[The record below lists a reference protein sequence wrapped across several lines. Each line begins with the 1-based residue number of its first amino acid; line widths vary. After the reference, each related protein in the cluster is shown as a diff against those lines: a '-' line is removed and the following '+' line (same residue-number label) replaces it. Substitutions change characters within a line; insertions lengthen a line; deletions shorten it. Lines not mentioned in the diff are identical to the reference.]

1 MNKRI
6 VLVALSACAVI
17 AGALTRHAAS
27 GQQSPGLEVPEVPH
41 LLGYAMSRLAVP
53 PQAGLPFDVE
63 VTLGGVGHVLN
74 LQPYSVRS
82 ADFQLLVDHGDGV
95 LVPVESPP
103 PSTYRGRVA
112 GMPGS
117 WVTASLI
124 EGKLW
129 ASVVLDEGAAWT
141 IEPLGGLAAV
151 AVAPNSYAVYRDQ
164 DVLPADKGCGGAIVP
179 PFVDVPP
186 EFPAQEGAVA
196 GGTGLRIIEIGCET
210 DVEYWQKNG
219 SNVDSTMIDIENII
233 NSVSGIYE
241 NQISTTYDISVIIA
255 RTGDLDSDPYTSSNC
270 LTLLN
275 QFRTVWATAPENS
288 IRRDVAHMFTGKN
301 LSGCLGIAFVATVCQ
316 GSGGFGYAVVESRS
330 PGLPFSLRVG
340 TSAHELGHNFNAAHC
355 CCENCCVGCAA
366 CRIMCPCIGGC
377 SGIVNTFGGSA
388 QSQIQGYSDGLF
400 CLHDQPSPLSPPFF
414 EDWPSSTL
422 NLDNWSFING
432 ILITTAADNE
442 PSPAFSLNLDAFG
455 PGLYQFNEIR
465 TTFINLF
472 GHDDE
477 AFFVQ
482 FSTEAQG
489 VDAGEQLIVEY
500 WSGQL
505 WLELITITSDGTTE
519 TEFTEHTISL
529 EGLGFSVFH
538 SEFRLRFKTN
548 VNSSTDE
555 WYIDDIFV
563 GGTPPP
569 TNDSCSS
576 PLAVGEGSFP
586 ITTIGATTDGLP
598 LFCSGGA
605 GGVEFDDDTWFLYTP
620 SRTGETTFSICNA
633 ADFDT
638 RLAVYFEAPC
648 PPSGPLACSDD
659 AENCGVTSEITLF
672 VSPVITY
679 LVRVGATSGG
689 GTGTLTITGPGLP
702 CPWDL
707 DDDGEVGITDFLDLL
722 GAWGPNPGHP
732 ADFDG
737 DDEVGITDFLALL
750 GNWGQCP

>member
-1 MNKRI
+1 MTKRT
-6 VLVALSACAVI
+6 VLVTLSGCAVI
-17 AGALTRHAAS
+17 ALAVGRRGESRPPSPDAALPVIP
-27 GQQSPGLEVPEVPH
+27 Q
-41 LLGYAMSRLAVP
+41 LLGFTVSQLTLPA
-53 PQAGLPFDVE
+53 QAGLPFDVD
-63 VTLGGVGHVLN
+63 VTLGGDAHVLN
-74 LQPYSVRS
+74 LQPSSVRS
-82 ADFQLLVDHGDGV
+82 PDFQLLVDYGDGE
-95 LVPVESPP
+95 LVPVEPPP

-112 GMPGS
+112 GMPDS

-129 ASVVLDEGAAWT
+129 ATVVLDQGAAWT
-141 IEPLGGLAAV
+141 IEPLAGLAAV
-151 AVAPNSYAVYRDQ
+151 EVAPNSYAVYRDE
-164 DVLPADKGCGGAIVP
+164 DVLPADKGCGGGIVP

-186 EFPAQEGAVA
+186 EFPAQEGGVA
-196 GGTGLRIIEIGCET
+196 GGTGFRVIELGCEA
-210 DVEYWQKNG
+210 DVEYWQKNS
-219 SNVDSTMIDIENII
+219 SNVNTTMIDIENVI
-233 NSVSGIYE
+233 NSVAGIYE
-241 NQISTTYDISVIIA
+241 AQIFTTYDISTIVV
-255 RTGDLDSDPYTSSNC
+255 RTGDINDDPYTSSDC
-270 LTLLN
+270 SVLLG
-275 QFRTVWATAPENS
+275 QFRSVWATAPENS
-288 IRRDVAHMFTGKN
+288 IRRDVAQMFTGKN
-301 LSGCLGIAFVATVCQ
+301 LSGCLGIAYSGGVVCQ
-316 GSGGFGYAVVESRS
+316 SAGGFGYSVVESKS
-330 PGLPFSLRVG
+330 PGLPFTLRAG
-340 TSAHELGHNFNAAHC
+340 LSAHELAHNFAAPHC
-355 CCENCCVGCAA
+355 CGSCAGCAS

-377 SGIVNTFGGSA
+377 SGVVNTFGTS
-388 QSQIQGYSDGLF
+388 SVTTIQNYTNGLF
-400 CLHDQPSPLSPPFF
+400 CLHDQPSTISPPFF
-414 EDWPSSTL
+414 EEWPSSTL
-422 NLDNWSFING
+422 NLDNWSYVNG

-442 PSPAFSLNLDAFG
+442 PSPAFSLNLDATG

-465 TTFINLF
+465 TAFINLF
-472 GHDDE
+472 GHDDDE
-477 AFFVQ
+477 FFVQ

-569 TNDSCSS
+569 NNDSCSS
-576 PLAVGEGSFP
+576 PLVVSEGSFP

-598 LFCSGGA
+598 QFCSGGA
-605 GGVEFDDDTWFLYTP
+605 GGVQFDDDTWFLYTP
-620 SRTGETTFSICNA
+620 TRTGETTFSLCNA

-638 RLAVYFEAPC
+638 RLAVYFDAPC